1 MQVQV
6 RLPPNE
12 TETYLFETD
21 TIGKTYELDLYDIS
35 SELRICMHDIPR
47 LLQGAKEFRGPQLGQ
62 AVLPLS
68 IFLRET
74 SMFTPI
80 HIKETLDVRLLPL
93 KERYLAGPRYDGM
106 FTPVYPDMVGT
117 GVATSH
123 RNLGM
128 LRLTIEIQTE
138 APLASLYMMRSII
151 PERPRYKFDVGL
163 MKSSIARM

>member
-35 SELRICMHDIPR
+35 SELRICMHDIPK

-80 HIKETLDVRLLPL
+80 HIK
-93 KERYLAGPRYDGM
+93 
-106 FTPVYPDMVGT
+106 VYHLNFFFIG
-117 GVATSH
+117 
-123 RNLGM
+123 
-128 LRLTIEIQTE
+128 
-138 APLASLYMMRSII
+138 
-151 PERPRYKFDVGL
+151 
-163 MKSSIARM
+163 KSA